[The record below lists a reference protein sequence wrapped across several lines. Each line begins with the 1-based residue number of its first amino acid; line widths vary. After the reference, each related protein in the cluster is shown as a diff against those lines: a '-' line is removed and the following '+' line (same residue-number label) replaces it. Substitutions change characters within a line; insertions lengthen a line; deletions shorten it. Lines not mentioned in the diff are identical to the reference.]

1 MRKEQYQA
9 LSKADRKAY
18 LAAKKI
24 TYHESDYYIRKLKPR
39 RELARLERIAERLR
53 KTMRGDELRAV
64 KAQIAEFHNPPAPV
78 RK

>member
-9 LSKADRKAY
+9 LSKADKRAY

-24 TYHESDYYIRKLKPR
+24 AYHASDYYLRKLKPR
-39 RELARLERIAERLR
+39 RELARLEWLADRLR

-64 KAQIAEFHNPPAPV
+64 KAQIAVLRPRDA
-78 RK
+78 